1 MFKRFF
7 RMPAR
12 QYLKP
17 NSPLAAAINW
27 LVGLV
32 VIILVPAMLGWV
44 YLGQSVTETVF
55 DKTRSYALAAVVG
68 WSGWGMLSLLWVVAI
83 YGVLHA
89 SSNRPRSARHGQ
101 TGWAFV
107 VAIGVAA
114 FTVVGLL
121 RKDHLG
127 PEGATLTD
135 LLFPIRL
142 IVDPDL
148 VEDATIA
155 CDGQAVANAA
165 TYQPSDETIHPVIVL
180 DDDGEWIA
188 LDSTLPLRW
197 RPDEIDDL
205 ELVACVEQSE
215 EQATTCSYT
224 DGTSGTVY
232 NIRLDIR
239 LVAAHSG
246 ETVAEF
252 MLLGEND
259 GCPGT
264 ISGGGGSFEQV
275 GDVPDI
281 VPDLAFYVEP
291 DAPPDRPGPQEA
303 GHDEMP
309 APPPDNDRDTPERAA
324 DLTFQAEYGVSE
336 LVFSADGQRLAVG
349 GAGLVEVWDVV
360 SGGPIARFE
369 DQYGAIDA
377 LAFSLDGDLLVTGAS
392 DGSLKVRDLSSGD
405 ILLSEQ
411 RSRGQYNT
419 AAFNPD
425 GSLLALGATDGQ
437 VTLIDVATGDVVRSF
452 GVDDQYITQVVFHPN
467 GGQVAAVSQNDVV
480 RVWNASTGALLR
492 ELDQSGQLV
501 AFSADG
507 STLTT
512 GGIGGRVMLYDVMNG
527 YPTIS
532 LDGNPVTGLGFG
544 QENTRLWIV
553 RGHDTVEAWD
563 ARSGDPLEA
572 FTTGVLVEPA
582 FSPDGTLL
590 AAGGNDNTVRVW
602 RLVGE

>member
-7 RMPAR
+7 WMPAR

-17 NSPLAAAINW
+17 GSPLAAPINW

-32 VIILVPAMLGWV
+32 VVILVPATLGWI
-44 YLGQSVTETVF
+44 YLGQPVTETVF
-55 DKTRSYALAAVVG
+55 DKTNSYALAAVVG
-68 WSGWGMLSLLWVVAI
+68 WSGWGVLSLLWAVAI

-89 SSNRPRSARHGQ
+89 SSNKPHSAWQGQ

-127 PEGATLTD
+127 PEDATLAD

-142 IVDPDL
+142 IANPNL

-155 CDGQAVANAA
+155 CDGRAVADAA
-165 TYQPSDETIHPVIVL
+165 TYQPDDETIHPAIVL
-180 DDDGEWIA
+180 DDDGEWID

-197 RPDEIDDL
+197 RPDDIDDL
-205 ELVACVEQSE
+205 ELVACVEQSK

-252 MLLGEND
+252 TLLGEND
-259 GCPGT
+259 GCPGM
-264 ISGGGGSFEQV
+264 ISGGGGSFKKV

-281 VPDLAFYVEP
+281 VPDLAVYVEP
-291 DAPPDRPGPQEA
+291 AAAPDRPGPQEA
-303 GHDEMP
+303 DPDGMP
-309 APPPDNDRDTPERAA
+309 VPDDDWYSTYLNLP
-324 DLTFQAEYGVSE
+324 AEYGVSE
-336 LVFSADGQRLAVG
+336 LVFSADSQRLAVG
-349 GAGLVEVWDVV
+349 GAGLTEVWDVV

-369 DQYGAIDA
+369 DQYGSIDA
-377 LAFSLDGDLLVTGAS
+377 LAFSPDGNLLVTGAG

-405 ILLSEQ
+405 VLLSDQ

-419 AAFNPD
+419 AAFSPD

-437 VTLIDVATGDVVRSF
+437 VTLIDVATKGVVRSF
-452 GVDDQYITQVVFHPN
+452 GVDDQYITQVVFYPN
-467 GGQVAAVSQNDVV
+467 GEQVAAVSHNDVV
-480 RVWNASTGALLR
+480 RVWDASTGALLR
-492 ELDQSGQLV
+492 ELDQPGQLV
-501 AFSADG
+501 VFSADG
-507 STLTT
+507 SALAT
-512 GGIGGRVMLYDVMNG
+512 GGIDGLVMLYDVMTGN
-527 YPTIS
+527 PTIS

-553 RGHDTVEAWD
+553 RHYTIEAWD
-563 ARSGDPLEA
+563 AHSGDLLEA
-572 FTTGVLVEPA
+572 FTTGNLMQPA
-582 FSPDGTLL
+582 FSPDGALL
-590 AAGGNDNTVRVW
+590 AGEWNDNTVRVW
-602 RLVGE
+602 QLAGE